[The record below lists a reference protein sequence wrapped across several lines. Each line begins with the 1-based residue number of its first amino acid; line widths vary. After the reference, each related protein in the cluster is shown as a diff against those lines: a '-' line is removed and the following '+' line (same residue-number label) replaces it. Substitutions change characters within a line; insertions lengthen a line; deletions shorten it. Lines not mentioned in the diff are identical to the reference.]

1 MEPGTSLS
9 RNPMPDGNTPIGS
22 SSAVGVSQAER
33 GIRTRGLLILAMAL
47 ITTGT
52 TFVSLL
58 AIRHPLQTLIVE
70 NVSSDLL
77 HSVATFESVRSQR
90 MTQLDRENALLAD
103 LPSLKALMTTSDE
116 RTIADGAVEFW
127 NVSGNELFALADRN
141 GRIMAAFV
149 SGGPADAAFRAN
161 LAAFMAGKRGSYF
174 VSGNSLFGCS
184 VQPLYFGSST
194 EGTVLGYVISGFA
207 LDHGAVAKLSQVTN
221 VDAAFMSRERLL
233 ASSLAPKYEQN
244 LSEISSRHGE
254 PGTFT
259 IMLGGEKF
267 LAVSRDLDAGSAAP
281 VTLLELKSLDQEE
294 RAIREINRLVLL
306 AGVLALLLGT
316 LLMIVLSRFVTRPLE
331 QLAAGVRAFAT
342 GDSAHLLPYRG
353 TREVR
358 ELSAAFG
365 GMRREIVAA
374 NQALIESERLATIG
388 RMASSVSH
396 DLRHYLAAVYANSEF
411 LASDKHPEAERAE
424 ILAEIRNAVNGT
436 TELLESLLMFSR
448 TGAGARRSQHS
459 VTALVE
465 KAVSMVRAHPDAAGV
480 TIAVNPGDPADTVIL
495 ADGKQVERAIYNLL
509 LNGCQAPHSA
519 GIVPMVSVNVTT
531 CNEDIQ
537 IDVTDNGDGIPSS
550 VRDTLFEPFV
560 SEGKHKGSG
569 LGLTLTHSI
578 AADHGGGV
586 VLLSSVPGETV
597 FRMSIGRGSSP
608 GYSGVAVHSRVERGE
623 SHERF

>member
-1 MEPGTSLS
+1 MAEGSAPINSVPLAGTSQS
-9 RNPMPDGNTPIGS
+9 DR
-22 SSAVGVSQAER
+22 GVK
-33 GIRTRGLLILAMAL
+33 TRGLLILAMAI

-58 AIRHPLQTLIVE
+58 AIRRPLQRLIVE
-70 NVSSDLL
+70 NISSDLL
-77 HSVATFESVRSQR
+77 HSVATFENVRSQR
-90 MTQLDRENALLAD
+90 ALQLDRENALLAD

-127 NVSGNELFALADRN
+127 KISGNDMFALADRN
-141 GRIMAAFV
+141 GQIMAAFV
-149 SGGPADAAFRAN
+149 SGGPADSTFRAN
-161 LAAFMAGKRGSYF
+161 LRNFLSQQGSYF
-174 VSGNSLFGCS
+174 ISGRSLFGCS
-184 VQPLYFGSST
+184 VQPLYFGSSS
-194 EGTVLGYVISGFA
+194 EGTILGYVISGFA
-207 LDHGAVAKLSQVTN
+207 IDHAAVEKLSRATN
-221 VDAAFMSRERLL
+221 VDAAFMSRGRLL
-233 ASSLAPKYEQN
+233 ASSLAPKYEEN
-244 LSEISSRHGE
+244 LPSISPSGAR

-259 IMLGGEKF
+259 IMLGGVQF
-267 LAVSRDLDAGSAAP
+267 LAVSRDLATNAAAP
-281 VTLLELKSLDQEE
+281 ITLIELKSLDQEE

-331 QLAAGVRAFAT
+331 QLAAGVRAFAN

-365 GMRREIVAA
+365 GMRREIVNA
-374 NQALIESERLATIG
+374 NQAVLESERLATIG

-411 LASDKHPEAERAE
+411 LASGRLPESERTE
-424 ILAEIRNAVNGT
+424 ILAEIRTAVNGT

-448 TGAGARRSQHS
+448 TGSGARRSQHS
-459 VTALVE
+459 IAALVE

-480 TIAVNPGDPADTVIL
+480 TLLADPGDPAETEIL
-495 ADGKQVERAIYNLL
+495 ADGKQIERAVYNLL

-519 GIVPMVSVNVTT
+519 GIVPEVSVRVIAF
-531 CNEDIQ
+531 EDSVQ
-537 IDVTDNGDGIPSS
+537 IDVVDNGDGIPAS

-569 LGLTLTHSI
+569 LGLTLTQSI
-578 AADHGGGV
+578 AVDHGGGV
-586 VLLSSVPGETV
+586 VLASSVPGETV
-597 FRMSIGRGSSP
+597 FRMCVGRGKSP
-608 GYSGVAVHSRVERGE
+608 GSSTVGGHARVGER
-623 SHERF
+623 